1 MDKLIGKRLDGVYEI
16 QSLIGAGG
24 MANVYKAKDLRSDRT
39 VAVKVLKE
47 EFHDDQDLVRRFK
60 NESKA
65 ISILDHP
72 NIVKVYDVSVT
83 DKLQYIV
90 MEYIDGITLKDY
102 LDQRGGKLTWR
113 ETVHFITQILKALQH
128 AHEKGVVHRDVK
140 PQNIMLLP
148 SGGLKMMDF
157 GIARISRA
165 ENQLV
170 SGKAMGSVHY
180 ISPEQAKGDTTD
192 AKSDIY
198 SVGIMMYEMLS
209 GQLPFNSGSVV
220 EVAIQQIS
228 DKPNALAEIAPDVPH
243 ALVEITERAMAK
255 EPTDRY
261 PTAAS
266 MLDALQRFK
275 QDPDIR
281 FEYQYMTDN
290 ASAKVIDKVM
300 KQSKNSGARA
310 DARTAAPASAKKKR
324 RYYVPILL
332 GISLAFC
339 IGCAFLCVSLLRN
352 SSSTLFS
359 NASDVVL
366 PDFKG
371 LTEDE
376 VKANSVY
383 NQITVKFVEEYN
395 SSVAAGL
402 VYKQTPRAERTV
414 KAGQTV
420 TLTVSLGTQYV
431 DVPSVANMARSDAED
446 LLKQKG
452 FNVLVILNVDENVA
466 VGAAIRTDPD
476 AGTTAEAGST
486 VNLYVSRAQ
495 IDSTTKVPSIVGL
508 TQEDAATALASAK
521 LSVGAQNHGYSA
533 DYPAGTIYM
542 QGIEPETEVKI
553 NTRVPIYISDGPEPT
568 PEPTAA
574 PTASPTPTPTA
585 PPIVVPVAPP
595 AATTAPPPTVS
606 PNP

>member
-1 MDKLIGKRLDGVYEI
+1 MDKLIGKKLDGVYEI
-16 QSLIGAGG
+16 QGLIGTGG
-24 MANVYKAKDLRSDRT
+24 MANVYRARDLRNNRT
-39 VAVKVLKE
+39 VAVKVLRE
-47 EFHDDQDLVRRFK
+47 EYHDDQDLVRRFK

-102 LDQRGGKLTWR
+102 LVQRGGMLTWR
-113 ETVHFITQILKALQH
+113 ETVHFITQILRALQH
-128 AHEKGVVHRDVK
+128 AHENGVVHRDVK

-148 SGGLKMMDF
+148 DGGLKMMDF

-180 ISPEQAKGDTTD
+180 ISPEQAKGAVTD

-209 GQLPFNSGSVV
+209 GKLPFSSGSVV

-228 DKPNALAEIAPDVPH
+228 DKPQSLAELAPDVPH
-243 ALVEITERAMAK
+243 ALIEITERAMAK
-255 EPTDRY
+255 APEDRF
-261 PTAAS
+261 PTAAA
-266 MLDALQRFK
+266 MLDALQKFK

-281 FEYQYMTDN
+281 FEYQYMTGN
-290 ASAKVIDKVM
+290 SSAKVIDKVM
-300 KQSKNSGARA
+300 KQTKSTPAPS
-310 DARTAAPASAKKKR
+310 AAKTNQGKKKKHR
-324 RYYVPILL
+324 VYLPILL
-332 GISLAFC
+332 GITVAFC
-339 IGCAFLCVSLLRN
+339 IGCAFLCVSLLKN
-352 SSSTLFS
+352 SSSPLFS
-359 NASDVVL
+359 NAADVVL

-383 NQITVKFVEEYN
+383 SQIDVKFVEEYN

-414 KAGQTV
+414 KTGQTV
-420 TLTVSLGTQYV
+420 TLTVSLGTQYEE
-431 DVPSVANMARSDAED
+431 VPSVANLARSDAED

-452 FNVLVILNVDENVA
+452 FNVLVILKVDETVA
-466 VGAAIRTDPD
+466 VGAAIRTDPE

-495 IDSTTKVPSIVGL
+495 IDSTTSVPDLNGL
-508 TQEDAATALASAK
+508 TVEDAMTALAAAK
-521 LSVGAQNHGYSA
+521 LSLGAQNHGYS
-533 DYPAGTIYM
+533 DYPVGTIFA
-542 QGIEPETEVKI
+542 QGIEPNTEVKI
-553 NTRVPIYISDGPEPT
+553 NSRVSVTISDGPEPT
-568 PEPTAA
+568 PEPTATPVPSPTATASAA
-574 PTASPTPTPTA
+574 PTALPTITPSAVPASVPGAGA
-585 PPIVVPVAPP
+585 PGQ
-595 AATTAPPPTVS
+595 
-606 PNP
+606 